1 MADAP
6 QTILIIEDDFF
17 VRDLYNRAFK
27 RKGYNC
33 IVAVDGVEGLAK
45 VKSVNPNIVLLDI
58 MLPKENGID
67 VLKEIKGPNSTIKAV
82 PVYLLTNLGQEE
94 IIKDAFKIG
103 ADGYL
108 LKAKMTPD
116 QVVAEVEAFL
126 RGNAPKQNPG
136 V

>member
-1 MADAP
+1 MAEAT
-6 QTILIIEDDFF
+6 QTIIIIEDDFF
-17 VRDLYNRAFK
+17 VRDLYDRAFK
-27 RKGYNC
+27 RKGYNT
-33 IVAVDGVEGLAK
+33 ITATDGVEGLNK
-45 VKSVNPNIVLLDI
+45 VKTNHADVVLLDI

-67 VLKEIKGPNSTIKAV
+67 VLKEIKGINSTVKDT

-108 LKAKMTPD
+108 IKAKMTPD
-116 QVVAEVEAFL
+116 QVVAEIEAFL
-126 RGNAPKQNPG
+126 RGNAPKKAL

>member
-1 MADAP
+1 MPEAT

-17 VRDLYNRAFK
+17 VRDLYDRAFK

-33 IVAVDGVEGLAK
+33 VTAVDGVEGLAK

-67 VLKEIKGPNSTIKAV
+67 VLKEIKGPNSAIKGI

-136 V
+136 I

>member
-17 VRDLYNRAFK
+17 VRDLYDRAFK

-33 IVAVDGVEGLAK
+33 IVAVDGVEGLQK
-45 VKSVNPNIVLLDI
+45 VKTVNPDIVLLDI

-67 VLKEIKGPNSTIKAV
+67 VLKEIKGPNSTVKAV

-136 V
+136 I